1 MDDTDKA
8 LINYLQKGFPI
19 CESPYQLVSE
29 QLGIPEAELLQ
40 RLQKLLDEGTLSR
53 FGPMYHAEAM
63 GGALTLAAIKA
74 PEQQFD
80 EIAEIINR
88 FPEVA
93 HNYQRNHD
101 LNLWFVIATESSDR
115 IQEVIQSIEEQT
127 RLQVYNMPKC
137 KEYFVQLQLEA

>member
-8 LINYLQKGFPI
+8 IINFLQKGFPI

-29 QLGIPEAELLQ
+29 QLGLSEAELLR
-40 RLQKLLDEGTLSR
+40 RLQKLLDEGTLTR
-53 FGPMYHAEAM
+53 FGPMYHAEVM
-63 GGALTLAAIKA
+63 GGTLTLAAVKA
-74 PEQQFD
+74 PDQQFD
-80 EIAEIINR
+80 EIAEIINS

-93 HNYQRNHD
+93 HNYRRNHAM
-101 LNLWFVIATESSDR
+101 NMWFVIASETPDR
-115 IQEVIQSIEEQT
+115 IHEVIHSIEEQT